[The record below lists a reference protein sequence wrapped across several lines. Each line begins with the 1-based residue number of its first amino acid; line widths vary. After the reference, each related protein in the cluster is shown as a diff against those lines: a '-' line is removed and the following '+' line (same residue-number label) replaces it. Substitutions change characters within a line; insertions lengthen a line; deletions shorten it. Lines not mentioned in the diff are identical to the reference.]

1 MRKVTLGDPPNALTG
16 ADSLG
21 GLERAKAISFYADPA
36 NGDKALPGD
45 FKAYKDPAVKA
56 AINAAFFFK
65 CAYCESRYAGTQPV
79 DVEHFRPKAG
89 VNVNGRLKKP
99 GYYWLAADWRNL
111 LASCIFCNR
120 ENQQTFPDGSQRKSG
135 KGNNFPIDKEAARAS
150 QPGDERK
157 EGRLLLNP
165 YLDNP
170 DSHLSFDEEGIV
182 RPARSR
188 NGRQSRKGKVSIGIY
203 GLLRSGLVQER
214 ARLAKDIATRI
225 VLIENLMHVQEQ
237 TGNAL
242 LRTTISEEIAKLKGR
257 LEPDQPY
264 STMARQLVEPFLER
278 VTR

>member
-1 MRKVTLGDPPNALTG
+1 MRKVTLGDPPEALAG
-16 ADSLG
+16 DQSVG
-21 GLERAKAISFYADPA
+21 GLERARAVAFYADPA
-36 NGDKALPGD
+36 NADMTLPGE

-56 AINAAFFFK
+56 AINAAFFLK
-65 CAYCESRYAGTQPV
+65 CAYCESRYAATQPV

-120 ENQQTFPDGSQRKSG
+120 ENQQTFPDGSKRKSG
-135 KGNNFPIDKEAARAS
+135 KGNNFPIASESARAS
-150 QPGDERK
+150 QPGDERR

-165 YLDNP
+165 YLDNAN
-170 DSHLSFDEEGIV
+170 SHFSFDDEGIV
-182 RPARSR
+182 RPARR
-188 NGRQSRKGKVSIGIY
+188 NGRQSRKGKVSIDVY

-214 ARLAKDIATRI
+214 ARLAKDIAARI
-225 VLIENLMHVQEQ
+225 VLIENLLLAHEQ
-237 TGNAL
+237 SGNAL
-242 LRTTISEEIAKLKGR
+242 LQETIREEIAKLKGR